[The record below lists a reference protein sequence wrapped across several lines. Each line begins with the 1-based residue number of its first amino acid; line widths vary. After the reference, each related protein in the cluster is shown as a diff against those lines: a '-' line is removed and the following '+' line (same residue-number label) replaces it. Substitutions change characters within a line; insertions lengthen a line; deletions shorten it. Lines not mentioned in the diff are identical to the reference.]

1 MKNKELD
8 FKFSFKNLLIFLIL
22 VFCLLK
28 MNLVYSRFFEDK
40 RSTYQ
45 DLICIKPKKTWEAI
59 LKEKKIKYEH

>member
-22 VFCLLK
+22 ALCLLK

-40 RSTYQ
+40 RGTYQ
-45 DLICIKPKKTWEAI
+45 YLMCTKPKKTWEVV
-59 LKEKKIKYEH
+59 LEKKRVKYEH